1 MHDWLGIKVFDVG
14 DMVKIKNEHAKYH
27 CQSDYG
33 VVTSTSQTGGQ
44 WSYFLR
50 CLDGADSWYLGWE
63 LEEFV
68 NV

>member
-14 DMVKIKNEHAKYH
+14 DMVKVKTRTNGED
-27 CQSDYG
+27 DYG

-50 CLDGADSWYLGWE
+50 CLVGVDSWYLGWE